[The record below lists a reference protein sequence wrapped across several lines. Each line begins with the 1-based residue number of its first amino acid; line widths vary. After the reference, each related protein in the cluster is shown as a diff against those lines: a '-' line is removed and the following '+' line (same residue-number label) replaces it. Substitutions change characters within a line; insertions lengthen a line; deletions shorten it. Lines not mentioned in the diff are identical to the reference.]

1 MLGIGKILILIIR
14 RSTLT
19 NSMSSSNT
27 YLSPLDK
34 LYHWENNTPDK
45 IFLRQPIN
53 GAWKTWTW
61 KEAGMEIRQMAAAL
75 KGSAVKPG
83 SHIAIL
89 SKNCAHW
96 IMADLAILMA
106 GHVSVPLYPNLTAS
120 TIQQILEHSEA
131 SMVFVGKLDG
141 WAQMK
146 AGIPE
151 KVQMISFP
159 YYGPNEGWHWDDL
172 LAQQE
177 PLQDNPIRADH
188 ELATLIYTSG
198 STGMPKGVMHKMGN
212 FGFAATNA
220 VEYIGLTPDE
230 RFFSYLPLAHIAERF
245 FVEQGALYSGGQI
258 SFAESLDSFLD
269 NLREAKPTLFLG
281 VPRIWKKFQEG
292 ILSKLA
298 QPKLNVLLSIPIL
311 SSFIK
316 KKIRKGFGFE
326 DTRIMYTG
334 ASPIPEELLRWYRKI
349 GFVIA
354 EGYAMTENFAY
365 SFGSL
370 IEEARPGFVGHL
382 LEHVD
387 LKFDANDEILI
398 RHQGVMDGYY
408 KDPELTKATFTEDG
422 FLRTGD
428 RGKLDEAGYLRIIG
442 RTKEVFKTSKG
453 KYVVPG
459 PIEMKV
465 GDHADVEMSFVT
477 GEALPQPI
485 VLITLTEHSKQR
497 QQATMI
503 EALSA
508 HIKLINASLDAH
520 EKIGKAII
528 IGENWTIENNLL
540 TPTLKLKRNELDGRY
555 AAQYESWYQEEALV
569 IAIPPQTT

>member
-1 MLGIGKILILIIR
+1 MPEP
-14 RSTLT
+14 T
-19 NSMSSSNT
+19 T
-27 YLSPLDK
+27 YLSPLEK
-34 LYHWENNTPDK
+34 LYHWESTSPDNL
-45 IFLRQPIN
+45 FLRQPIN
-53 GAWKTWTW
+53 GRWHEWSW
-61 KEAGMEIRQMAAAL
+61 RDAGLEIRKLAAAL
-75 KGSAVKPG
+75 QASGLKEG

-96 IMADLAILMA
+96 IMADLAIMMA
-106 GHVSVPLYPNLTAS
+106 GHVSVPLYPNLTAA

-141 WAQMK
+141 WDQMK
-146 AGIPE
+146 VGVPQHVQVVSFPLYGPDAGISWDEFTLGHQPL
-151 KVQMISFP
+151 
-159 YYGPNEGWHWDDL
+159 EG
-172 LAQQE
+172 
-177 PLQDNPIRADH
+177 NIIRANE
-188 ELATLIYTSG
+188 ELATIIYTSG
-198 STGMPKGVMHKMGN
+198 STGTPKGVMHKIGN
-212 FGFAATNA
+212 YGFAATNA
-220 VEYIGLTPDE
+220 VDYIGLQSNE

-269 NLREAKPTLFLG
+269 NLQEARPTLFLG

-292 ILSKLA
+292 ILTKISQKR
-298 QPKLNVLLSIPIL
+298 LNTLLSIPIL

-316 KKIRKGFGFE
+316 NKIRKGFGFAE
-326 DTRIMYTG
+326 TRIMYTG

-382 LEHVD
+382 LDHVD
-387 LKFDANDEILI
+387 LKFGEDDEIFI
-398 RHQGVMDGYY
+398 RHQGMMDGYY
-408 KDPELTKATFTEDG
+408 NDPELTAATFTEDG
-422 FLRTGD
+422 YLKTGD
-428 RGKLDEAGYLRIIG
+428 RGRLDADGFLKIIG

-465 GDHADVEMSFVT
+465 GDHADVEMSYVT

-485 VLITLTEHSKQR
+485 VLITLTETGKIRKRES
-497 QQATMI
+497 MI
-503 EALSA
+503 EELSC
-508 HIKLINASLDAH
+508 HIKKINAQSDAH
-520 EKIGKAII
+520 EKIGKAVVL
-528 IGENWTIENNLL
+528 EDNWTIENNML
-540 TPTLKLKRNELDGRY
+540 TPTLKLKRREIDGRY
-555 AAQYESWYQEEALV
+555 AVHFENWFQREELV
-569 IAIPPQTT
+569 FIPSQNS

>member
-1 MLGIGKILILIIR
+1 MA
-14 RSTLT
+14 
-19 NSMSSSNT
+19 SSKT
-27 YLSPLDK
+27 YLSPLEK
-34 LYHWENNTPDK
+34 LYHWENHTPDK
-45 IFLRQPIN
+45 IFLRQPIQ
-53 GAWKTWTW
+53 GLWKEWTW
-61 KEAGMEIRQMAAAL
+61 GDAGLEIRKLAAAL
-75 KGSAVKPG
+75 KASGLKPG

-96 IMADLAILMA
+96 IMADLAIMMA
-106 GHVSVPLYPNLTAS
+106 GHVSVPLYPNLTAA
-120 TIQQILEHSEA
+120 TIKQILEHSEA
-131 SMVFVGKLDG
+131 SMIFVGKLDG
-141 WAQMK
+141 WEQMK
-146 AGIPE
+146 TGIPAHVQ
-151 KVQMISFP
+151 KVSFP
-159 YYGPNEGWHWDDL
+159 YYGPNEGVKWDTL
-172 LAQQE
+172 IAAYE
-177 PLQDNPIRADH
+177 PLRENVIRDNH

-198 STGMPKGVMHKMGN
+198 STGLPKGVMHKMGN

-220 VEYIGLTPDE
+220 VEYIGLTPNE

-258 SFAESLDSFLD
+258 SFAETLDSFLD
-269 NLREAKPTLFLG
+269 NLRDAKPTLFLG

-292 ILSKLA
+292 ILSKLS
-298 QPKLNVLLSIPIL
+298 QQKLNVLLNIPIL

-316 KKIRKGFGFE
+316 KKIRSGFGFD

-370 IEEARPGFVGHL
+370 IEEARPGYVGHL
-382 LEHVD
+382 LDHVD
-387 LKFDANDEILI
+387 LKFTEEDEILI

-422 FLRTGD
+422 FLKTGD
-428 RGKLDEAGYLRIIG
+428 RGKLDEDGFLRIIG
-442 RTKEVFKTSKG
+442 RTKELFKTSKG

-465 GDHADVEMSFVT
+465 GDHSDVEMSFVT

-485 VLITLTEHSKQR
+485 VLITLTENGKKRKQDL
-497 QQATMI
+497 I
-503 EALSA
+503 VEELSE
-508 HIKLINASLDAH
+508 HVKSINASLDSH

-528 IGENWTIENNLL
+528 LEESWTIENNLL

-555 AAQYESWYQEEALV
+555 AAQYEKWFQRSEFV
-569 IAIPPQTT
+569 TVIPPQTI